1 MDDNGIFT
9 ENKWSWNKEANVVYI
24 ESPAGVG
31 YSFCDNHRLCESHSD
46 AGSSLDN
53 LDAILSFFE
62 KFPEFLSNDL
72 YLTGESYA
80 GVYVPYLAFRIDS
93 YNSWVEKSL
102 VLSDHQHL
110 DFNEF
115 IRLKASQKH

>member
-1 MDDNGIFT
+1 
-9 ENKWSWNKEANVVYI
+9 
-24 ESPAGVG
+24 
-31 YSFCDNHRLCESHSD
+31 LCESHSD